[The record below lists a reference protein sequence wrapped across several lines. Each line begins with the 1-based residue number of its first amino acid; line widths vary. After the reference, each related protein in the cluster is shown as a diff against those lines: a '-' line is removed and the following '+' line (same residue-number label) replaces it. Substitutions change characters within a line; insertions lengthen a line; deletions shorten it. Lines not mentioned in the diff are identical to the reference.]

1 MESLNLGCGLD
12 PYGTVR
18 VDMTRTWAGKPCHP
32 TVIAEAH
39 HLPFRDKA
47 FSHTRCWHTLEHL
60 QNPHQAFK
68 EIIRVSESAEIRFPT
83 ELFLQRILQTAD
95 LRRQI
100 KHLRISRK
108 EPLRTMSRYKHL
120 WTIHPSALGVS
131 NYRLV
136 RTEAFSFLTK
146 GRKAR
151 LFRWLVLPRVVPFEW
166 VVNYP

>member
-12 PYGTVR
+12 HWGTVR
-18 VDMTRTWAGKPCHP
+18 VDMARTWAGTLCHP
-32 TVIAEAH
+32 TVIADAH

-83 ELFLQRILQTAD
+83 ERFLQRIVETAD
-95 LRRQI
+95 LRRHI
-100 KHLRISRK
+100 NHRRISRK
-108 EPLRTMSRYKHL
+108 EPPRTIRRYAHM
-120 WTIHPSALGVS
+120 WSIHPRALGVS
-131 NYRLV
+131 NYRLI
-136 RTEAFSFLTK
+136 RREAFSFVGK

-151 LFRWLVLPRVVPFEW
+151 LFRWLVLPRVIPFEW
-166 VVNYP
+166 VVSYP